1 MNEDEMGL
9 IEVSASKSGGCWG
22 RHLKDWGLACS
33 TMCCESKGWWV
44 RRCLRIPRKST
55 AAPSPDQSLCCRGWR
70 DHGSYV
76 DPYRSQGCWPV
87 FFFSEWPFGCSVLD
101 NMILWDFH
109 YDGDWE
115 NTRDRRGPVLSRPGR
130 KPSSPEEA
138 RGKHICISK
147 VYRPPTRLSMK
158 HVSYSPL

>member
-87 FFFSEWPFGCSVLD
+87 FFFFRNDPLDVRFWTTWFFEIFITTGTGKTPGTDGVLFSVGQGGSPLRRKRPE
-101 NMILWDFH
+101 
-109 YDGDWE
+109 E
-115 NTRDRRGPVLSRPGR
+115 NTFVFPRSIDLQQD
-130 KPSSPEEA
+130 
-138 RGKHICISK
+138 
-147 VYRPPTRLSMK
+147 
-158 HVSYSPL
+158 